1 MKIGDDV
8 LEYLSMTEE
17 QVRAKMA
24 EVESLGLSKEN
35 RQVEFTSIELGPKG
49 STAFI
54 AADFKL
60 VGLISDPAGVH
71 PITAYFFRA
80 GTSEAEEE
88 AYKLQVVLSDF
99 QQEQYESD
107 SGVEPEDAL
116 ALFQQYYA
124 KKHEDDDES

>member
-1 MKIGDDV
+1 MEIGDDV
-8 LEYLSMTEE
+8 LEYFSMTEE

-24 EVESLGLSKEN
+24 EVESIGLSKEN
-35 RQVEFTSIELGPKG
+35 RQVEFKSIELGPG
-49 STAFI
+49 GATAFI

-60 VGLISDPAGVH
+60 VGLISDPTGEK

-80 GTSEAEEE
+80 GMSETEEE
-88 AYKLQVVLSDF
+88 AYKLQTVLSDL
-99 QQEQYESD
+99 QRDQYESD
-107 SGVEPEDAL
+107 SGGEPEDAL